1 VPRMV
6 SIAAAADHFGV
17 SPQTF
22 RRWISRG
29 KITAH
34 RIEPRL
40 IRVDL
45 EEIEAKII
53 HTVPTLLGTWPVPDA
68 KE

>member
-1 VPRMV
+1 MSKMV
-6 SIAAAADHFGV
+6 SIAAAADHYGV
-17 SPQTF
+17 SRQTV

-29 KITAH
+29 KITAY

-40 IRVDL
+40 VRVDL
-45 EEIEAKII
+45 DEVESKII
-53 HTVPTLLGTWPVPDA
+53 HTVPTVLGTWPAPEA